1 MAPITGIT
9 DITTFSVIIAG
20 TGIMMIKK
28 LAVDVSSAPADALS
42 PASGN
47 NSLILTAPSK
57 IASPESHIQVF
68 LWLAKTAGN

>member
-1 MAPITGIT
+1 
-9 DITTFSVIIAG
+9 
-20 TGIMMIKK
+20 MIKK
-28 LAVDVSSAPADALS
+28 LAVDVSSAPADAFS

-57 IASPESHIQVF
+57 IASPESHIQAF